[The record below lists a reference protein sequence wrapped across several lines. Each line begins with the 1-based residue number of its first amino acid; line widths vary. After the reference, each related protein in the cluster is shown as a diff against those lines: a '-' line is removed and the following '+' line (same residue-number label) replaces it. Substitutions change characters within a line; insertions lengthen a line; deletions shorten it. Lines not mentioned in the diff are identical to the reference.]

1 MAEVVTLSSRDMSGI
16 IQRPTTERGGHVRR
30 LLVSG
35 CSRSEVEDPRVCF
48 GTFHVRSA
56 PPRLAQL
63 GRGDVVCLKMRAEHR
78 YSKQLMH
85 DCHASN
91 HRALFAAE
99 EGEPCCYQSDT
110 QEDACGE
117 TGL

>member
-1 MAEVVTLSSRDMSGI
+1 MADAYWSRAGVEVKWKTG
-16 IQRPTTERGGHVRR
+16 
-30 LLVSG
+30 
-35 CSRSEVEDPRVCF
+35 VCF

-56 PPRLAQL
+56 PPRLALL
-63 GRGDVVCLKMRAEHR
+63 GRGDQVRLKMRAEHR

-85 DCHASN
+85 DYHASN